1 MRTQCVTHSI
11 MLLTHVWISDDRE
24 CARILEP
31 LYSPLTEFLMQG
43 TIPRGF
49 INELLSRTTVKPE
62 VFEKV
67 NTKYLNIVI
76 YSRNCF

>member
-1 MRTQCVTHSI
+1 MTTLRGQCLSHSNMI
-11 MLLTHVWISDDRE
+11 LTRVWISDDRK
-24 CARILEP
+24 CAPVLEP

-49 INELLSRTTVKPE
+49 IHELFNYTLSKTE

-67 NTKYLNIVI
+67 SGTFLNVFNILI
-76 YSRNCF
+76 